1 MSRIGKNPITVPQGV
16 TVTINGSDVNVTGP
30 KGSLKITMHVAMAAV
45 LENNQVSVKP
55 LTTDEKIGR
64 ISALWGLTRALI
76 QNLIIGVTQGFEKKL
91 ELHGVGYRAE
101 LKGQDLVLNVGYSHP
116 VEIKAPEGIVF
127 AVEKGIITVS
137 GIDKYLV
144 GETSA
149 SIRRVRKPE
158 PYKGK
163 GIRYV
168 GEYVRRKEGKVVG
181 ATDSKK

>member
-1 MSRIGKNPITVPQGV
+1 MSRIGKNPIVVPQGV

-30 KGSLKITMHVAMAAV
+30 KGSLKMTMHVTMAAV
-45 LENNQVSVKP
+45 LENNQISVKP
-55 LTTDEKIGR
+55 LATAEKVGG
-64 ISALWGLTRALI
+64 ISALWGMTRALM
-76 QNLIIGVTQGFEKKL
+76 QNLIVGVTQGYEKKL
-91 ELHGVGYRAE
+91 EMHGVGYRAE
-101 LKGQDLVLNVGYSHP
+101 LKGKNLVLNVGYSHP
-116 VEIKAPEGIVF
+116 VEIEAPEGIAFV
-127 AVEKGIITVS
+127 VEKGIITVS

-181 ATDSKK
+181 ATDSK